1 MLPRSLVRG
10 SCKSRVTAPTP
21 PALRHHNTFIGPREV
36 MHLLTRVGVI
46 QNCSHGNF
54 QSDVRAFTSRLVRT
68 FSVTSALRFVLRI
81 ETEMHQSI
89 VALARLHDHVATLA
103 TISARRPTP
112 RHILLPPESN
122 TTITAIPSLHPDFRF
137 INKQSRYSP
146 NPRDN
151 PRGNGHPARLSRAKR
166 GAPPPHAMRPRTPAL

>member
-1 MLPRSLVRG
+1 MVSVAMDENDGRHRAECVCCIAVVDR
-10 SCKSRVTAPTP
+10 CNVSRRMARKH
-21 PALRHHNTFIGPREV
+21 PAL
-36 MHLLTRVGVI
+36 I

-68 FSVTSALRFVLRI
+68 FPVTSALRFVLGI

-103 TISARRPTP
+103 TISARRPAP